1 MSRIKPYRGMK
12 NSEVK
17 RLLKS
22 SKKVSSFVG
31 PAYVAMHKSVVSEI
45 QAQKDRN
52 AKAAQ
57 RSMHLTI
64 NSCYNDSP
72 RLQPEIQDIVDGI
85 RDILHESRSDVIGVE
100 DYQINTL
107 SELAISSITI
117 ENLAEPKAEKI
128 LIRGEK
134 AQSRKLYNIRFN
146 MKGLV
151 SMLFDWLLL
160 GQVTEDETLKLIVM
174 LIRSIGELY
183 DLSLKHLEKIHA
195 IILQEWYR
203 LPKSNGAVNEDDLIK
218 DILCKYGDNSSNLT
232 EREIRV
238 AVDQLVEYHC
248 AELSEGNLTITESI
262 VIK

>member
-52 AKAAQ
+52 A
-57 RSMHLTI
+57 

>member
-1 MSRIKPYRGMK
+1 MSRNIPYRGMK

-17 RLLKS
+17 KLLKS
-22 SKKVSSFVG
+22 SKKISSFVG

-57 RSMHLTI
+57 RSLHLTI
-64 NSCYNDSP
+64 NSCYTDP
-72 RLQPEIQDIVDGI
+72 AQLQPEIQEIVDGI
-85 RDILHESRSDVIGVE
+85 RDIVHSSETDAVE
-100 DYQINTL
+100 GNQLDTL

-128 LIRGEK
+128 LVRGDK

-146 MKGLV
+146 MRGLI
-151 SMLFDWLLL
+151 SLLFDWLLL
-160 GQVTEDETLKLIVM
+160 GQVQEEDTLKLIVM
-174 LIRSIGELY
+174 LISSIGKLY
-183 DLSLKHLEKIHA
+183 DLSLKDWEEIHA

-203 LPKSNGAVNEDDLIK
+203 LPKTNGTVLEDDLVK
-218 DILCKYGDNSSNLT
+218 NILQKYSGKISDLT
-232 EREIRV
+232 EERIRT
-238 AVDQLVEYHC
+238 AIDELVEYHC
-248 AELSEGNLTITESI
+248 AELKGGNFSITESL

>member
-57 RSMHLTI
+57 RSLHLTI

-146 MKGLV
+146 M
-151 SMLFDWLLL
+151 
-160 GQVTEDETLKLIVM
+160 
-174 LIRSIGELY
+174 
-183 DLSLKHLEKIHA
+183 
-195 IILQEWYR
+195 
-203 LPKSNGAVNEDDLIK
+203 
-218 DILCKYGDNSSNLT
+218 
-232 EREIRV
+232 
-238 AVDQLVEYHC
+238 
-248 AELSEGNLTITESI
+248 
-262 VIK
+262 

>member
-1 MSRIKPYRGMK
+1 MK

-17 RLLKS
+17 KLLKS

-57 RSMHLTI
+57 RSLHFTI
-64 NSCYNDSP
+64 NACYNDSP
-72 RLQPEIQDIVDGI
+72 RLQPEIQDIVDRI
-85 RDILHESRSDVIGVE
+85 RNILHESGLDATGVE
-100 DYQINTL
+100 ESQIDTL

-117 ENLAEPKAEKI
+117 EDLAEPKAEKI
-128 LIRGEK
+128 LVRGEE

-146 MKGLV
+146 MKGFV
-151 SMLFDWLLL
+151 SLLFDWLLL
-160 GQVTEDETLKLIVM
+160 GQVTEDETLILIVM
-174 LIRSIGELY
+174 FVQSIGKLY

-203 LPKSNGAVNEDDLIK
+203 LPKSNGTVNEDDLIK
-218 DILCKYGDNSSNLT
+218 DILRKYSDSSSNLT
-232 EREIRV
+232 EEKIRH

-248 AELSEGNLTITESI
+248 AELNEGHLSITESL